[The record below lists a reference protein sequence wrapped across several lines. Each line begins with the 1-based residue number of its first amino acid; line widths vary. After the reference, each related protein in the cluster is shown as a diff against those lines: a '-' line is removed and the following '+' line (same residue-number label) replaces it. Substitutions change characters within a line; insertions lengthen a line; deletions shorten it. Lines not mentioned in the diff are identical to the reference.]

1 MANYDGSAEVSSPDP
16 DMYDI
21 DAHFNSGSSWGSFAF
36 VGGLGWVR
44 GGQHPTQAVSVPQE
58 KKMKNVLLRSLS
70 ILFLASG
77 LAGCS
82 LVPTQF
88 TSIDVPGA
96 QSTHARGIN
105 NRGSSA
111 VASIVGYFV
120 DGEGIVRGFKRDPG
134 TTFVPINVAGAT
146 EVKAFD
152 INNVGLGNVVG
163 TVLDAS
169 GLHAFLWDGT
179 NVTFP
184 GNPPIPNASGIND
197 DGIIVGFFSDQ
208 TGKQHGFTL
217 PPGLG
222 GPINV
227 FNNLSTQTLGINNT
241 RRMVGTLQETNGEF
255 RAFYLSGPDI
265 ASAQRITIQGSSR
278 SDAYGINNADDPAQ
292 VRHVGTVTINGQDH
306 GFVHTQSRGVETF
319 DFPGA
324 QHTRAFGINDSGEI
338 VGEYVDSN
346 GHTHG
351 FLGT

>member
-1 MANYDGSAEVSSPDP
+1 
-16 DMYDI
+16 
-21 DAHFNSGSSWGSFAF
+21 
-36 VGGLGWVR
+36 
-44 GGQHPTQAVSVPQE
+44 
-58 KKMKNVLLRSLS
+58 MKNVLIRSLS
-70 ILFLASG
+70 LLVLASG
-77 LAGCS
+77 VSACS

-88 TSIDVPGA
+88 ISIDVPGA

-105 NRGSSA
+105 NKGSSG

-120 DGEGIVRGFKRDPG
+120 DSGGTVRGFKRDPG
-134 TTFVPINVAGAT
+134 TTFIPINIEGAT

-152 INNVGLGNVVG
+152 INNIGLGNVGG
-163 TVLDAS
+163 TVLDTS

-179 NVTFP
+179 KFTFP

-197 DGIIVGFFSDQ
+197 DGLIVGFFSDT

-227 FNNLSTQTLGINNT
+227 FSNLSTQTFGINNT
-241 RRMVGTLQETNGEF
+241 RRMVGTLQETSGEF

-265 ASAQRITIQGSSR
+265 ASAQRITIQNASR

-306 GFVHTQSRGVETF
+306 GFVQTQSQGVQTF
-319 DFPGA
+319 DFPSA
-324 QHTRAFGINDSGEI
+324 QHTRAFGVNDSGEI
-338 VGEYVDSN
+338 VGEYVDSS

-351 FLGT
+351 FLGTL